1 MKVVLLTD
9 VKGTGKS
16 GDVKE
21 VKDGFAKFLI
31 SAHKAKQANSQALN
45 ELNMKKSAEA
55 FHKQEDKERA
65 QAIAKM
71 IGGKTV
77 TLKLRAG
84 DNGNLF
90 GAVTNKDIAVKIN
103 ETFKINVD
111 KHSVI
116 LDTNIKECG
125 KYEVP
130 VKLYPEITAKVNVE
144 VMPE

>member
-1 MKVVLLTD
+1 MKVVLLAD
-9 VKGTGKS
+9 VKGTGKK

-21 VKDGFAKFLI
+21 VKDGFGKFLI
-31 SAHKAKQANSQALN
+31 SKGQAKQANAQALN
-45 ELNMKKSAEA
+45 ELNMQKSAEA

-65 QAIAKM
+65 QAIAEM
-71 IGGKTV
+71 IEGKTV

-90 GAVTNKDIAVKIN
+90 GAVTNKDIALKIN
-103 ETFKINVD
+103 ETFSIKVD
-111 KHSVI
+111 KHSVV

-125 KYEVP
+125 TYSIP

-144 VMPE
+144 VLPE